1 MKKIF
6 LILGFMSATFAGSAE
21 GRVIVNM
28 LTNMRISDV
37 AMARRGDMLVIEMS
51 MLFEREGLRNN
62 YATIYTP
69 RLNNGK
75 HELELLSV
83 GVFGRNHYFA
93 DRRADI
99 SHYNV
104 PEDWQLRRRDLP
116 AEVSYYVEVEYAEWM
131 NGATLVVDELYY
143 GCCNALKGVG
153 RVVVAEF
160 GQKDFAPQYIYVE
173 PHATTTTQW
182 MGAAADIYFELQ
194 DATLEPTFATND
206 QMMQHIDAAFDA
218 QASKMSNITAINI
231 IGTASPDGPYEE
243 NAALAHNRAMAL
255 ANYLATTHSIPL
267 DMINVG
273 YLPEDWEGVRSWLAT
288 STISNRDELLAII
301 NGSADADQKD
311 ELLHTKYPAEYE
323 ILLTECYPNLRR
335 VAYSIVYEGHTVKRD
350 VAAESIN
357 SANDAMKRGDL
368 NAAATYLK
376 QAGNSAEAIY
386 ARALLAIYRGE
397 KSRGVQLLNGI
408 KDKLPAAQTLL
419 SQIE

>member
-1 MKKIF
+1 MCT
-6 LILGFMSATFAGSAE
+6 TFAGSAE
-21 GRVIVNM
+21 GRVIENM

-37 AMARRGDMLVIEMS
+37 SMTRSGDMLVIEMS
-51 MLFEREGLRNN
+51 MLFEREGLRND

-69 RLNNGK
+69 RLNNGTR
-75 HELELLSV
+75 ELELLSV

-143 GCCNALKGVG
+143 GCCNSLKGVG

-160 GQKDFAPQYIYVE
+160 GQKNFEPQYIYVE

-182 MGAAADIYFELQ
+182 LGSAADIYFELQ
-194 DATLEPTFATND
+194 DAALSATFATND
-206 QMMQHIDAAFDA
+206 QMMQHIDAILDA
-218 QASKMSNITAINI
+218 EASNMSNITAINI
-231 IGTASPDGPYEE
+231 IGTASPDGPYED
-243 NAALAHNRAMAL
+243 NVTLAHQRAMAL
-255 ANYLATTHSIPL
+255 ANYLTTAHNIPL
-267 DMINVG
+267 DMINIG

-288 STISNRDELLAII
+288 SAISNRDALLAII
-301 NGSADADQKD
+301 NSDASNDKKE
-311 ELLHTKYPAEYE
+311 ELLMTKYPEE
-323 ILLTECYPNLRR
+323 HDILLAECYPHLRR
-335 VAYSIVYEGHTVKRD
+335 ATYTIVYEGYTIKRD

-357 SANDAMKRGDL
+357 AANDAMKRGNL
-368 NAAATYLK
+368 AAAAADLK
-376 QAGNSAEAIY
+376 QAGNSVEAVY
-386 ARALLAIYRGE
+386 ARALLAIHNGD

-408 KDKLPAAQTLL
+408 KDKLPAARKLL
-419 SQIE
+419 QQMQ